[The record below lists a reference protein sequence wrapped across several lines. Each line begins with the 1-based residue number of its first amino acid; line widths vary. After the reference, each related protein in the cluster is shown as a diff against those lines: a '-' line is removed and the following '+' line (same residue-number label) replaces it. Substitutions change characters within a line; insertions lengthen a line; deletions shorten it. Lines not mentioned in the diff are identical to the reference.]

1 MPGRPHMK
9 PLVRLALLSI
19 ALACAASRAG
29 DEAPAAL
36 YSFADLY
43 RLTVSAP
50 PSAGLGFAEP
60 QIRLAAREPG
70 LAAAPR
76 GARAGL
82 RRARRAHARR
92 ADTRGSARL
101 LCREPGALRRAAH
114 LPHARARGVGEPRDD
129 RRAARS
135 SVARRGP
142 RRRGGLAQ

>member
-1 MPGRPHMK
+1 MK

-60 QIRLAAREPG
+60 QREPEVAAAPRFAVTPVPGPGRWALLLAG
-70 LAAAPR
+70 LAAA
-76 GARAGL
+76 GWVAH
-82 RRARRAHARR
+82 RR
-92 ADTRGSARL
+92 
-101 LCREPGALRRAAH
+101 
-114 LPHARARGVGEPRDD
+114 
-129 RRAARS
+129 
-135 SVARRGP
+135 
-142 RRRGGLAQ
+142 LAFPY